1 MEKQKTEELNLL
13 KFNNQIIMKNILAI
27 YIVLFSTTITNA
39 QLACSKYYPLKEGTT
54 FEITTYDKKDKVG
67 AVVNYEVKNATL
79 NKATMVATISDDK
92 GKEVTTTEYDILC
105 TDKGISIDFKSLMSA
120 DYLQQYKDMEIDMTG
135 TNLEIPNNLSV
146 GQSLPDANMDATIK
160 VTPIN
165 MKMSIN
171 MVDRKVESKETI
183 TTPAGTFDCIVIS
196 YSTEFKMGLKRI
208 GTSKQ
213 WMAEGVGVV
222 KTEEYNKS
230 GKLVSYTLLTKLNK

>member
-1 MEKQKTEELNLL
+1 MKKIMALTVLL
-13 KFNNQIIMKNILAI
+13 ISIM
-27 YIVLFSTTITNA
+27 SQA
-39 QLACSKYYPLKEGTT
+39 QLTCSQYYPLKEGTT
-54 FEITTYDKKDKVG
+54 FQITTFDKKDKVTG
-67 AVVNYEVKNATL
+67 TVNYIVKDASAL
-79 NKATMVATISDDK
+79 KATMEATIHDEK
-92 GKEVTTTEYDILC
+92 GKEAVSTEYDIYC
-105 TDKGISIDFKSLMSA
+105 MDNGIAIDFKSLMSTEVME
-120 DYLQQYKDMEIDMTG
+120 QYKDMEIDMTG

-196 YSTEFKMGLKRI
+196 YSTEFKVGLKRI